1 MTDINELKQAI
12 ERLQR
17 ENAELRGLS
26 LATGVILTQL
36 LQTITLRELSPQGAA
51 TKTISSAEKAIE
63 GFQPDPSEPLAS
75 VMKDRALMAVKQY
88 EEQLR
93 SVLPV

>member
-1 MTDINELKQAI
+1 MTEISEIKQAI
-12 ERLQR
+12 ERLER

-36 LQTITLRELSPQGAA
+36 LQTMTLRELSPQGAA
-51 TKTISSAEKAIE
+51 TKTITNAQKAIE
-63 GFQPDPSEPLAS
+63 SFEPDKSEPLGEVTKA
-75 VMKDRALMAVKQY
+75 RALKAVEQY
-88 EEQLR
+88 EDQLR

>member
-1 MTDINELKQAI
+1 MTDSNEVKQAI
-12 ERLQR
+12 ERLER

-51 TKTISSAEKAIE
+51 TKTITNAQKAIE
-63 GFQPDPSEPLAS
+63 SFQPDASEPLDG
-75 VMKDRALMAVKQY
+75 VMKERALKAVKQY

>member
-1 MTDINELKQAI
+1 MTDINELKQAV
-12 ERLQR
+12 ERLER

-36 LQTITLRELSPQGAA
+36 LQAMTLRELSPQGAA
-51 TKTISSAEKAIE
+51 TKTITNAQKAIE
-63 GFQPDPSEPLAS
+63 AFEPDASEPMQK
-75 VMKDRALMAVKQY
+75 VMKDRALKAVEQY